1 MYQVYGWDATQ
12 YSLINAI
19 SSFIHPI
26 TMTFAVMIL
35 IKKLKLDDINLSIIG
50 MTGLIFGYIIRG
62 STKSPIGYYIS
73 VLLASIGSVVTI
85 GMRSKLSKIVN
96 KDELGKVFSL
106 VSTFET
112 IAPTISSLIY
122 TFIFSFSINIYP
134 GLVFHFSALF
144 LIIPIVSMMWINFR
158 I

>member
-1 MYQVYGWDATQ
+1 MKVYGWDATQ

-19 SSFIHPI
+19 AAFINPI
-26 TMTFAVMIL
+26 TMTFAVMVL
-35 IKKLKLDDINLSIIG
+35 IKKLKVDDINLSIIG
-50 MTGLIFGYIIRG
+50 MTGLIFGFIVRG
-62 STKSPIGYYIS
+62 SIKSPIGYYIS
-73 VLLASIGSVVTI
+73 ILLGSISAVITI

-112 IAPTISSLIY
+112 IAPTISSIIY
-122 TFIFSFSINIYP
+122 TTIFSFSINVYP
-134 GLVFHFSALF
+134 GLVFHFSVLF
-144 LIIPIVSMMWINFR
+144 LIIPIISMMWIDFR

>member
-1 MYQVYGWDATQ
+1 MYQAYGWDATQ
-12 YSLINAI
+12 YSLISAI
-19 SSFIHPI
+19 SSFINPI

-35 IKKLKLDDINLSIIG
+35 IKKLKLDDINLTIIG
-50 MTGLIFGYIIRG
+50 MMGLIFSHIIRG
-62 STKSPIGYYIS
+62 SIESPIGYYIS
-73 VLLASIGSVVTI
+73 VFLASIGSVITI

-112 IAPTISSLIY
+112 TAPTISSLIY
-122 TFIFSFSINIYP
+122 TTIFSFSINFYP

-144 LIIPIVSMMWINFR
+144 LIIPFVSMMWIDFR